1 MNFDEQLDR
10 YADLL
15 VNVGLNIQPGQML
28 SISAAPEHRELATR
42 IADAAYR
49 KGARYVDLALHDSR
63 VFRSR
68 ILHSSDADLAFVPKF
83 ISAHLDQMIDDQC
96 AALRL
101 VGPEDPDLMA
111 DLPAAKLSAVARH
124 ASAAR
129 KRYLDE
135 GIGKSQVHWCVAA
148 AATQGWAEKVFPSLS
163 PNAALDQLWDAI
175 FRICRVQED
184 DPVAAW
190 QTHLANLN
198 RRMETL
204 QAMNIEALH
213 FVGPGT
219 DLRVGLSAR
228 SKWLGGSIRGPHGAN
243 FIPNFPTEE
252 VFTTPDWR
260 QTCGTVRT
268 TRPFLLHGKR
278 VEDLQMV
285 FEDGIIQSF
294 EAKQGTEIFQA
305 HIDTDEGARRLGE
318 VALVGTDSPIYETG
332 LLFQAILYDENA
344 ACHIATGNAY
354 KNAVVGGESL
364 SSEELDGLGCNESIT
379 HTDMM
384 ISSVDVD
391 VLGELDGNEV
401 PLLKNGR
408 WVV

>member
-1 MNFDEQLDR
+1 MNLDQQLDR

-15 VNVGLNIQPGQML
+15 VHVGLNIQAGQML
-28 SISAAPEHRELATR
+28 SISAAPEHRELAVR

-49 KGARYVDLALHDSR
+49 KGACYVDLSLHDSR
-63 VFRSR
+63 VFYSR
-68 ILHSSDADLAFVPKF
+68 LKHSNDGDLAFVPKF

-111 DLPAAKLSAVARH
+111 DVPAAKLSAVARH
-124 ASAAR
+124 GAAVR
-129 KRYLDE
+129 KRYMDE

-148 AATQGWAEKVFPSLS
+148 AATKGWAQKVFPTL
-163 PNAALDQLWDAI
+163 PPDEALEQLWDSI
-175 FRICRVQED
+175 FRICRVDND

-190 QTHLANLN
+190 QAHLANLN
-198 RRMETL
+198 RRMQTL
-204 QAMNIEALH
+204 QTMNLEALH

-219 DLRVGLSAR
+219 DLRVGLSPR
-228 SKWLGGSIRGPHGAN
+228 SKWLGGCLRGPHGAD

-260 QTCGTVRT
+260 QTQGTVTT

-278 VEDLQMV
+278 VEGLQMV
-285 FEDGIIQSF
+285 FEDGVIQKF
-294 EAKQGTEIFQA
+294 NATQGSDIFQA

-318 VALVGTDSPIYETG
+318 VALVGTDSPIYKTG
-332 LLFQAILYDENA
+332 LLFQEILYDENA

-364 SSEELDGLGCNESIT
+364 STEELDHLGCNESIT
-379 HTDMM
+379 HSDMM
-384 ISSVDVD
+384 ISS
-391 VLGELDGNEV
+391 EEV
-401 PLLKNGR
+401 NVIGVSKGDEIPLLTEGS